1 MTTFKNLNLFN
12 FNMHEKLYNLLLRRT
27 VIIPTGEIYNPV
39 AGFYDY
45 GPIGTL
51 IKRKIVDLWREIFLK
66 EDGFFEID
74 GSTILQEDILRAS
87 GHVDHFN
94 DPMVECKSCKK
105 RFRADHLVED
115 VKKID
120 ASRMSKEELEE
131 QLKDVKCPA
140 CGGELGPVKM
150 FNLMFKLEIGSTGGK
165 TAYLRPET
173 AQNIFTD
180 FLKIFKVH
188 GSKLPFGIGQ
198 VGRAYRNEIAPRQ
211 ALVRV
216 REFEQMELEYFFD
229 PRADDSYML
238 EGVKDVVVPLQTRK
252 MQREG
257 DKDFDMVSLGDAY
270 ENGDIPIKTMAYF
283 MAKEQELLHA
293 LGIANFRFRHLMEEE
308 TPHYS
313 GGNYDV
319 EIPTKFGWI
328 EVISLAYRT
337 NYDLMKHQE
346 SSGKSMEVVADD
358 GQKIVPH
365 VVEPS
370 IGLGRLFWSTLEHAY
385 RHDPER
391 GWDWLDLPP
400 RVAPF
405 DVYVLPLM
413 KKEPLMEKAKEVRKL
428 LLAFYDVY
436 MDKTGSIGKRYA
448 RADEIGVPYCVTVD
462 FQTLEDNTVTVRF
475 RNDGKQVR
483 IALDQLCSKLGHW
496 KYNGIVKG
504 SESGLDVIN

>member
-1 MTTFKNLNLFN
+1 
-12 FNMHEKLYNLLLRRT
+12 MHEKLYNLMLRRAI
-27 VIIPTGEIYNPV
+27 IIPTGEIYNPV

-45 GPIGTL
+45 GPIGLL
-51 IKRKIVDLWREIFLK
+51 IKRKIVELWREIFIK
-66 EDGFFEID
+66 RDGFLEID
-74 GSTILQEDILRAS
+74 GSTILPEDVLKAS

-94 DPMVECKSCKK
+94 DPMVECLSCKK

-115 VKKID
+115 VKNID
-120 ASRMSKEELEE
+120 ASRMSVDELNKELEG
-131 QLKDVKCPA
+131 VKCPS
-140 CGGELGPVKM
+140 CGGNLGPVKM
-150 FNLMFKLEIGSTGGK
+150 FNLMFSVEIGSTGGLK
-165 TAYLRPET
+165 GYLRPET
-173 AQNIFTD
+173 AQNIFIN
-180 FLKIFKVH
+180 FNKIFKIH

-198 VGRAYRNEIAPRQ
+198 VGKAYRNEIAPRQ

-229 PRADDSYML
+229 PREDDSMHL
-238 EGVKDVVVPLQTRK
+238 EAVKDIVVPLQTRE
-252 MQREG
+252 MQRKG
-257 DKDFDMVSLGDAY
+257 GKDYEMISLGEAY
-270 ENGDIPIKTMAYF
+270 SNGDIPIKTMAYF
-283 MAKEQELLHA
+283 MAKEQELLHQ
-293 LGIANFRFRHLMEEE
+293 LGITNFRFRHLMEEE

-346 SSGKSMEVVADD
+346 FSGKSQEIVAKD

-370 IGLGRLFWSTLEHAY
+370 IGLGRLFWSVMEHAY
-385 RHDPER
+385 RHDEER

-400 RVAPF
+400 KVAPF

-413 KKEPLMEKAKEVRKL
+413 KKEPLVNKAEEVRKL
-428 LLAFYDVY
+428 LLPFYDVY
-436 MDKTGSIGKRYA
+436 LDKTGSIGKRYA
-448 RADEIGVPYCVTVD
+448 RADEIGVPYSVTID

-483 IALDQLCSKLGHW
+483 VPIDKLCDRLGHW

-504 SESGLDVIN
+504 KESGETIIN